1 MTTTTQVDLV
11 INKLTKAQYQ
21 GIATPSPTE
30 LYMVTDDSGIT
41 SAEVINALGYTP
53 YNATNPNG
61 YITSSAIGNATITI
75 TQGGVTKGTFT
86 TNQSTNGTIAL
97 DAGGGG
103 GSGVYI
109 ATYNV
114 DTYQDVHD
122 AYTNGDLVLCT
133 DGNGNY
139 YYLGNFDGA
148 GGFMFYLPTASNT
161 FYYCQL
167 NSGGWNN
174 GSGDVISLSGY
185 QTTANLVTSISNTS
199 TDTEYPSAKCMYDII
214 GDIETLLQAV

>member
-21 GIATPSPTE
+21 EIATPSPTE

-41 SAEVINALGYTP
+41 SAEVISALGYTP

-61 YITSSAIGNATITI
+61 YVTNASIGTGTLTI
-75 TQGGVTKGTFT
+75 TQGGVSKGTFNANSSSNT
-86 TNQSTNGTIAL
+86 TIAL
-97 DAGGGG
+97 DAGGS
-103 GSGVYI
+103 GSGVYV

-122 AYTNGDLVLCT
+122 AYTNGDFIICT
-133 DGNGNY
+133 DGSGNY

-148 GGFMFYLPTASNT
+148 GGFMFYLPTSSNT
-161 FYYCQL
+161 YYYCQL
-167 NSGGWNN
+167 NSGGWSN
-174 GSGDVISLSGY
+174 GNGTIVSLSGY

-199 TDTEYPSAKCMYDII
+199 TDSQYPSAKCVYDIV